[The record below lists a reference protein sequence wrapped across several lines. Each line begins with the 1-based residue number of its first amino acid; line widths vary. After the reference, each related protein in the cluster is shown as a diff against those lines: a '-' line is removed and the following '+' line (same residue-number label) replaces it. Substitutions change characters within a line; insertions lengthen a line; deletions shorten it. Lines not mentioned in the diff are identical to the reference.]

1 MSIDTA
7 IARFRARQAEQ
18 FSDEVTVSRPVGEL
32 VTDST
37 TGAVTQTYDSIYE
50 DRPCKIRPAER
61 SGNDVAAG
69 ETELRM
75 VDMVGKFA
83 VNDDIRKDD
92 ILTVTA
98 SLYDTSMVARQYRV
112 TEAPAD
118 AWQIARIVG
127 LEETLVPALN
137 PESS

>member
-7 IARFRARQAEQ
+7 ITRFRARQAEQ
-18 FSDEVTVSRPVGEL
+18 FSDEATVSRPVGEL
-32 VTDST
+32 VTDPD
-37 TGAVTQTYDSIYE
+37 TGAVTQPYDTIYE
-50 DRPCKIRPAER
+50 DRPCKIRPAGH
-61 SGNDVAAG
+61 SGNDVTAG

-75 VDMVGKFA
+75 IGMTGKFA
-83 VNDDIRKDD
+83 VDDDIRKDD

-98 SLYDTSMVARQYRV
+98 SLYDASMPGRQYRV

-118 AWQIARIVG
+118 AWQIARVVG
-127 LEETLVPALN
+127 LEEALVPELN